1 MAAYFAWRIEIGKL
15 TYEKVMSVENYRQFK
30 DEIDAILIADGCGD
44 LITE

>member
-15 TYEKVMSVENYRQFK
+15 TYKKVMSVELYKQFK

>member
-15 TYEKVMSVENYRQFK
+15 TYKKVMSVETYRQFK